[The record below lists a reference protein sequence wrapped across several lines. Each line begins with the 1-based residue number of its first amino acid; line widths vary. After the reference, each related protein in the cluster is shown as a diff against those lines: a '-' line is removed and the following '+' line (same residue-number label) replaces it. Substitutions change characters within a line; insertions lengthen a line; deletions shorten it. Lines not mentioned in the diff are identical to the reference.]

1 MRKCGSATAW
11 YQGIA
16 IVTFGLLAAIPTRA
30 FAQSDT
36 TNAGIF
42 ATISPG
48 VTIDETNQMFFGWL
62 ARPVSPGLAQLSP
75 DNQVRSTGLSLMKG
89 PETSPAT
96 VVISG
101 APNQALGILVGERAK
116 FASTDRKIS
125 VTGFTHNGGTMPAL
139 GPDGRT
145 TIDLGAT
152 LHVSTNAR
160 EGSYRGIFDV
170 IVTNN

>member
-1 MRKCGSATAW
+1 MGKYGSVTAW
-11 YQGIA
+11 NKGIA
-16 IVTFGLLAAIPTRA
+16 ILAFVLLAAVPCQA

-48 VTIDETNQMFFGWL
+48 VTIDETSPMFFGWL
-62 ARPVSPGLAQLSP
+62 ARPASPGLAQLSP
-75 DNQVRSTGLSLMKG
+75 SNQVQSTGLTLMKG
-89 PETSPAT
+89 PGTSPAT

-101 APNQALGILVGERAK
+101 APNQALGLMVGERAK
-116 FASTDRKIS
+116 FGSMDRKIS
-125 VTGFTHNGGTMPAL
+125 VTGFTHNGGPMPAL

-145 TIDLGAT
+145 TIELGAT
-152 LHVSTNAR
+152 LYVMTNAR
-160 EGSYRGIFDV
+160 DGRYRGIFDV